1 MTEHIINALIFAAIL
16 ASQYFLSKTKFKFL
30 GLIVPILCILYAG
43 YLYVNDVWPLWALAL
58 LLIIAYV
65 LLFSQ
70 YDKGQKDYKKR
81 RENEL
86 SKMRSQD
93 L

>member
-30 GLIVPILCILYAG
+30 GLIVPILCTLCAG

-81 RENEL
+81 RETEL

>member
-1 MTEHIINALIFAAIL
+1 MSEHIINALTFAAIL
-16 ASQYFLSKTKFKFL
+16 ATQYFLSKTEFKFL
-30 GLIVPILCILYAG
+30 GLVVPILCTLYAG
-43 YLYVNDVWPLWALAL
+43 YLYVNGVWPLWALGL

-70 YDKGQKDYKKR
+70 YDKGQKDYKKK
-81 RENEL
+81 RETEL